1 MNVEERLRN
10 MGRHKPAELPSQN
23 EWDRFRARG
32 HGRLIRRRV
41 GVALA
46 AAVIVVVGAQGA
58 SSLLQEQA
66 APLPPAGE
74 GSPRVVDWSPGL
86 IAMQTWYVQ
95 GDLLYLNHQ
104 LIPTPMVS
112 YAERTPADRGA
123 LLKATLERVLG
134 GPSPAVVETTD
145 PGAHTVFPEGTS
157 LIGIDLGRLTTV
169 ELSGFSDGVSAGE
182 RELALGQIAA
192 TVLQFEEVERVTVL
206 ENGTPVTDA
215 PLTEASYEA
224 LLPPIMLTQPAFA
237 EHPQSFAES
246 LTFEGTAN
254 VFEANVLYE
263 LVGDDGKVF
272 AEGFTTATCG
282 SGCRGDLSQRVSFE
296 VDEPTLASLNVYS
309 ASAEDGSR
317 MFEVSV
323 PVYLCPAGSEIGDD
337 PYATC
342 GQS

>member
-1 MNVEERLRN
+1 MNIEERLRD
-10 MGRHKPAELPSQN
+10 MGRHQPAELPSQN

-32 HGRLIRRRV
+32 HGRLLRRRV

-58 SSLLQEQA
+58 SSLLHHQA
-66 APLPPAGE
+66 APLPPAGDDKPPVA
-74 GSPRVVDWSPGL
+74 GTVQDL
-86 IAMQTWYVQ
+86 IPMQTWYVR
-95 GDLLYLNHQ
+95 GDLLYLDQ
-104 LIPTPMVS
+104 LLIETPM
-112 YAERTPADRGA
+112 AGEPELAPADLIETA
-123 LLKATLERVLG
+123 LEQVVA
-134 GPSPAVVETTD
+134 GPLDSSA
-145 PGAHTVFPEGTS
+145 ARTVFPTGTRIIGVDVGRRTAVDLSPFSRS
-157 LIGIDLGRLTTV
+157 L
-169 ELSGFSDGVSAGE
+169 SSSE
-182 RELALGQIAA
+182 RDLALAQLAA
-192 TVLQFEEVERVTVL
+192 TVLQLEDVDRVTVL

-215 PLTEASYEA
+215 VTEASYEE
-224 LLPPIMLTQPAFA
+224 LLPPIVLTQPLPT
-237 EHPQSFAES
+237 EYPQSFVKS
-246 LTFEGTAN
+246 LVFEGTAN

-282 SGCRGDLSQRVSFE
+282 TGCRGDVSQQVRFK
-296 VDEPTLASLNVYS
+296 VDEPTLATLNVYS

-323 PVYLCPAGSEIGDD
+323 PVYLCPVGSEIGDN